1 MASDAFI
8 KLGGVE
14 VHNCINVEADAGQ
27 ERAQVECKDTFELGT
42 KGEMTRRC
50 KFWVGQSH

>member
-14 VHNCINVEADAGQ
+14 VHNCINVEADGGQ

-50 KFWVGQSH
+50 KF